1 MGVPMKKILSMSG
14 VQGTRAGALKPTSGP
29 KALIT
34 PKARALMKRVRTEGA
49 KVAARAHSIR
59 FG

>member
-1 MGVPMKKILSMSG
+1 MKKILSMSG